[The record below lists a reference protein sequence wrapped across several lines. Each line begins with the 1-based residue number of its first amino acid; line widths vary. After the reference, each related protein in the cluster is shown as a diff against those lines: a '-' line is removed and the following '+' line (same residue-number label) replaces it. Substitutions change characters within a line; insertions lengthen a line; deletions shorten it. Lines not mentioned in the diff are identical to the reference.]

1 MNYLDC
7 KEKPKDGY
15 GWIYKYTSPSGK
27 SYIGQT
33 TYSLYERAGLNGRCY
48 QNCSTFYA
56 AIQKYGFEN
65 FTVEI
70 LDEIP
75 ESDLEEVESYYIQQF
90 NTLLPNGYNY
100 HAKGSGPRAMLHVKT
115 VIDVYDLELNYIETF
130 NSLIECAR
138 KYNIPYQAISACIN
152 HEIDH
157 YKDRVYVKNGEKPN
171 KPHVIQ
177 THGRRTG
184 QYDLDGNLIAV
195 YNSANEAARAIGKNS
210 NAGRN
215 IRSVCSGDR
224 QSAYGFKWQFV
235 D

>member
-7 KEKPKDGY
+7 QQKPKDGF

-33 TYSLYERAGLNGRCY
+33 TYSLYDRAGLNGRCY

-65 FTVEI
+65 FQVEI
-70 LDEIP
+70 LDEVP
-75 ESDLEEVESYYIQQF
+75 KELLETKEAQYIQEY

-100 HAKGSGPRAMLHVKT
+100 HERGSGPRALLHVKT
-115 VIDVYDLELNYIETF
+115 VVDVYDLELNYIETF
-130 NSLIECAR
+130 PSLIECAR
-138 KYNIPYQAISACIN
+138 EYNIPYQSILACIN

-157 YKDRVYVKNGEKPN
+157 YKDRVYVKNGEMPN
-171 KPHVIQ
+171 MPRVIQ
-177 THGRRTG
+177 THGRNTA

-195 YNSANEAARAIGKNS
+195 YESANAAARAIGKNS
-210 NAGRN
+210 TAGRN
-215 IRSVCSGDR
+215 IRLVCAGER
-224 QSAYGFKWQFV
+224 NMAYGFKWQYV

>member
-7 KEKPKDGY
+7 KEKPRQGY
-15 GWIYKYTSPSGK
+15 GWVYKYTSPSGK

-33 TYSLYERAGLNGRCY
+33 IYSLYDRAGLNGRCY

-65 FTVEI
+65 FQVEI
-70 LDEIP
+70 LDEVP
-75 ESDLEEVESYYIQQF
+75 EGLLEEKEAQYIQQY

-100 HAKGSGPRAMLHVKT
+100 HAKGSGPRQLLHTKT
-115 VIDVYDLELNYIETF
+115 VIDVYDLDLNYIETF
-130 NSLIECAR
+130 DSLISCAN
-138 KYNIPYQAISACIN
+138 KYNIPYQSISSCIN
-152 HEIDH
+152 HEIDY
-157 YKDRVYVKNGEKPN
+157 YKDKIYVRNGEKPN
-171 KPHVIQ
+171 KPHITL
-177 THGRRTG
+177 THGRKTA
-184 QYDLDGNLIAV
+184 QFDLNGNLIAV
-195 YNSANEAARAIGKNS
+195 YKSAAEAARAIGKKD

-224 QSAYGFKWQFV
+224 QTAYGFKWQFV

>member
-7 KEKPKDGY
+7 KQRPKQGY

-27 SYIGQT
+27 SYVGQT
-33 TYSLYERAGLNGRCY
+33 IYSLYERAGLNGRCY
-48 QNCSTFYA
+48 QNCTTFYS

-65 FTVEI
+65 FSVEI
-70 LDEIP
+70 LDEVP
-75 ESDLEEVESYYIQQF
+75 EDQLEEKESQYITQY

-100 HAKGSGPRAMLHVKT
+100 HRCGSGPRALLHTKT
-115 VIDVYDLELNYIETF
+115 VVDVYDLDLKYIATF
-130 NSLIECAR
+130 SSLIECA
-138 KYNIPYQAISACIN
+138 KTYNVPYQSISACIN

-157 YKDRVYVKNGEKPN
+157 YKDKVYVKNGELPIKP
-171 KPHVIQ
+171 KVVL
-177 THGRRTG
+177 THGRKTA
-184 QYDLDGNLIAV
+184 QYDLDGNLIAIHK
-195 YNSANEAARAIGKNS
+195 SANDAAKAIGKNA

-224 QSAYGFKWQFV
+224 LTAYGYKWQFV

>member
-7 KEKPKDGY
+7 KTKPKENY

-33 TYSLYERAGLNGRCY
+33 TYSLYERAGLQGRCY
-48 QNCSTFYA
+48 KNCSVFYS
-56 AIQKYGFEN
+56 AIQKYGLEN

-70 LDEIP
+70 LAEVPINKLDET
-75 ESDLEEVESYYIQQF
+75 ESKYIQQF

-100 HAKGSGPRAMLHVKT
+100 YAKGAGQRQLLHVKI
-115 VIDVYDLELNYIETF
+115 VVDVYDLELNYIETYP
-130 NSLIECAR
+130 SLIECAR

-152 HEIDH
+152 HTIDH
-157 YKDRVYVKNGEKPN
+157 YKDRVYVKNGELPQKPIVLN
-171 KPHVIQ
+171 
-177 THGRRTG
+177 THGRRTA
-184 QYDLDGNLIAV
+184 QYDLEDHFIAV
-195 YNSANEAARAIGKNS
+195 YASANEAARAIGKKS

-215 IRSVCSGDR
+215 IRSVCAGKR
-224 QSAYGFKWQFV
+224 NIAYGFKWQYI